1 MAHPPPI
8 AGELVV
14 VALKAEQLQHQ
25 APTKQDPFCLF
36 RVGDVVKKTKVD
48 HGGGLYPIW
57 DDQVNI
63 PVAVGIHQMHVQI
76 FDKDT
81 KPNNLMGEGV
91 IDLTRVL
98 REKEHDG
105 YFPLQY
111 KGRPNC
117 GDIYLELTFYL
128 AQHTAARPQQ
138 QVRYQYPAG
147 HVPGGTFQQRTQQY
161 PQHSPYPPQPQ
172 RPHYPP
178 QPQQSPYP
186 PQPQQPQY
194 TQQYPPQHRPV
205 PQQHR
210 PLPSPM
216 QQRPSPIQ
224 IQQHRPPPPPQQHRP
239 PPPPQQLRP
248 PPPQQ
253 QHRPMGQP
261 RPMHPLPVAPQQHS
275 PYPQPRPSSSMGTQH
290 FSPVMPSPQPLLS
303 AAYNPGP
310 SPGMRPA
317 NVPYPNYQ
325 SGPPPVGFH
334 ENQRP
339 PMNYPM
345 RPPPPSNG
353 YNQRPYPPY

>member
-14 VALKAEQLQHQ
+14 VALKAYNRSNFLNKLMSNVK
-25 APTKQDPFCLF
+25 APAKQDPFCLF
-36 RVGDVVKKTKVD
+36 RVGNVVKRTKVD

-63 PVAVGIHQMHVQI
+63 PVAAGIHQMHVQI

-147 HVPGGTFQQRTQQY
+147 HVPGGTYQQRT
-161 PQHSPYPPQPQ
+161 QHSPYPSQ
-172 RPHYPP
+172 PP
-178 QPQQSPYP
+178 QPQQSHYS

-194 TQQYPPQHRPV
+194 TQQYTPQHRPV

-216 QQRPSPIQ
+216 QQRPPPIQ
-224 IQQHRPPPPPQQHRP
+224 IQQHRPHPP
-239 PPPPQQLRP
+239 
-248 PPPQQ
+248 Q
-253 QHRPMGQP
+253 QHRPMGQQ

-275 PYPQPRPSSSMGTQH
+275 PYPQPRPSSSMGTQQ
-290 FSPVMPSPQPLLS
+290 FSPAMPSPRPLLS
-303 AAYNPGP
+303 AAYNPGL
-310 SPGMRPA
+310 SPGMRPT

-325 SGPPPVGFH
+325 SGPPPAGFH